1 MIDNKVFFD
10 VMSEIL
16 EEDVNDLSF
25 QLDEDNWSSIAVV
38 SCLAEFDDLFGILL
52 DGDKLSEC
60 KTLEEVHNMLKE
72 SG

>member
-52 DGDKLSEC
+52 DGDELSEC